1 MMLDFRQSYCIQTD
15 ASFHGIGAVSPDDW
29 FAGSW
34 AAFPADAANS
44 RLFPSHFCF
53 AGRAI
58 DPSLRSNI
66 NFLRGAFNNSRFLS
80 PPAAGVLFGQT
91 NVFA

>member
-34 AAFPADAANS
+34 AASPADAANS
-44 RLFPSHFCF
+44 RLFP
-53 AGRAI
+53 
-58 DPSLRSNI
+58 
-66 NFLRGAFNNSRFLS
+66 
-80 PPAAGVLFGQT
+80 GVTKTKTLE
-91 NVFA
+91 N